1 MSQIL
6 EFNQL
11 KKDFQKEISNGANEN
26 FLARKERSAIDKF
39 IELVDNQ
46 SSDDGSIYDFMQ
58 IKAVFDPLVMAAWS
72 RFPFKVCFDNYLLYQ
87 EADPENVYSDKL
99 YENILKAAIEFGKY
113 YLWLNDILT
122 SSKTVVKNV
131 LTHKQKLIALHYLN
145 LDFNLYE
152 NKALAKALSSI
163 LQLNQE
169 NTRKYLSYVSM
180 GENDVRT
187 KNNLNAVKE
196 LFEYSGL
203 NEVADKI
210 KLELK
215 QFD

>member
-1 MSQIL
+1 MSQIV

-11 KKDFQKEISNGANEN
+11 KNDFQKEISNGANEK

-39 IELVDNQ
+39 LEIVDKQ
-46 SSDDGSIYDFMQ
+46 SSNDGSIYDFMQ
-58 IKAVFDPLVMAAWS
+58 INAVFDPLLMAAKS
-72 RFPFKVCFDNYLLYQ
+72 RAPFKVCFDNYLLYQ
-87 EADPENVYSDKL
+87 EADPDNAYSDSMN
-99 YENILKAAIEFGKY
+99 EGIVKAAIEFGKY

-122 SSKTVVKNV
+122 SNKTAAKNV

-152 NKALAKALSSI
+152 NKALARVLASI

-196 LFEYSGL
+196 LFENSGMV
-203 NEVADKI
+203 EVAGKI
-210 KLELK
+210 EEDLKLY
-215 QFD
+215 D